1 MLSKRDNSNRYI
13 LSRYGLYTLFNF
25 RTRSLKKYLTLNKIS
40 ELSEKYKNTTLRW
53 QIIESLK
60 ICDKA
65 GLLSANNLENI
76 CKQIEAAYK
85 ANPAINI
92 PETLNKIELLS
103 LLNSEN
109 LQNILDCYEHNKKD
123 LIQNLDEIATTVHRL
138 QGIKYEVDDE
148 WLTNESLRDL
158 YYASNINTFNG
169 INVRT
174 VLEDFYKQKLAEAL
188 MKLKPCQVKPK
199 T

>member
-1 MLSKRDNSNRYI
+1 MLSKRDSSNTYAI
-13 LSRYGLYTLFNF
+13 SRYNLYTLFHF
-25 RTRSLKKYLTLNKIS
+25 RTKSLKKFLTSDKFAKLNA
-40 ELSEKYKNTTLRW
+40 KYQDQMLRW
-53 QIIESLK
+53 QIIKSLT

-148 WLTNESLRDL
+148 WLTYESLRNL
-158 YYASNINTFNG
+158 YYAANIKTFNSLD
-169 INVRT
+169 VRT
-174 VLEDFYKQKLAEAL
+174 VLEDFYTQKLDEAL
-188 MKLKPCQVKPK
+188 MQLKSCQVKPK
-199 T
+199 A